1 MYPTGAL
8 IVNLRPNMFSS
19 SSKHLTVCIKP
30 FKDSTGAN
38 IYLEK
43 TGELKLLVRDGDRS
57 PNKVYCF
64 GYDQGG
70 LFIEATPQQD
80 ISRKITG
87 FQYELISKG
96 IASDL
101 HTVSGEL

>member
-1 MYPTGAL
+1 M
-8 IVNLRPNMFSS
+8 
-19 SSKHLTVCIKP
+19 
-30 FKDSTGAN
+30 
-38 IYLEK
+38 EK

-57 PNKVYCF
+57 PGKVYCF

-87 FQYELISKG
+87 FQYELMSKG
-96 IASDL
+96 MASDL
-101 HTVSGEL
+101 HTISGEFWNIGCIFTYCIGCITDGRVSEWESGWV